1 MQRRD
6 THQGQLLW
14 LKRALVDG
22 SSLSIAERKRLYI
35 KVALITLVMIWTL
48 VISAIF
54 LTPARYTSKWTLILP
69 GAGAGALVNLESIG
83 QATSSS
89 TSPYLSSAIDPREN
103 YKAISSNTVLL
114 SAAAKS
120 LNITAS
126 QMGKPKLKLP
136 SQTGLIHFSIKA
148 TSAQQASDKAWAH
161 YRSLQ
166 ALLSQLR
173 ADEISLREDGVKM
186 GLGGFAS
193 KVSQS
198 QTKILEFQSEI
209 GLVSLD
215 QFKELALT
223 MERLRL
229 SRVNMI
235 SKLQG
240 LEASQAMLETHL
252 GLDSQQAAD
261 LITLKNDQLFQQLLL
276 DYTQAS
282 ASLISFSGRFG
293 RKHPQIV
300 TTRSEQKA
308 ILSAMKK
315 RCYTLLNY
323 NNDQLML
330 MLSADDIDGRAELMK
345 QLLSLT
351 SQSQGLKQELLSL
364 DSQIEQWDKRLADS
378 NDDAARLEDLHREHQ
393 LATAVFTSA
402 LAKLDVGKAD
412 IYSAYPLVQLLA
424 PPSMPE
430 KADKLAKLLA
440 IVGGIAA
447 SIMALTG
454 LGMLWIRKPLLR
466 KILTN
471 A

>member
-1 MQRRD
+1 MKRKE

-14 LKRALVDG
+14 IKRALVDG
-22 SSLSIAERKRLYI
+22 SSLSHQDRKRLYI
-35 KVALITLVMIWTL
+35 KVACASLMLIWLMVASVVM
-48 VISAIF
+48 F
-54 LTPARYTSKWTLILP
+54 TPASYTSKWTLILP

-83 QATSSS
+83 QATSSTS
-89 TSPYLSSAIDPREN
+89 SPYLSAAIDPREN
-103 YKAISSNTVLL
+103 YKAISNSSVLL
-114 SAAAKS
+114 RAAAKS
-120 LNITAS
+120 INITTA

-136 SQTGLIHFSIKA
+136 SQTGLINFSIKA
-148 TSAQQASDKAWAH
+148 KSAEQASDKAWAH

-173 ADEISLREDGVKM
+173 ADEINLREEGVKL
-186 GLGGFAS
+186 GLSGFAN

-198 QTKILEFQSEI
+198 QGKILAFQSENS
-209 GLVSLD
+209 LVSLD
-215 QFKELALT
+215 QFKELALS

-240 LEASQAMLETHL
+240 LQASRAMLQTHL
-252 GLDSQQAAD
+252 GLDSSQAAD

-282 ASLISFSGRFG
+282 ASLVSFKSRFG
-293 RKHPQIV
+293 NKHPQV
-300 TTRSEQKA
+300 MTTRAQQIA
-308 ILSAMKK
+308 LLNAMKQ
-315 RCYTLLNY
+315 RCQTLLGYQNTK
-323 NNDQLML
+323 LML

-351 SQSQGLKQELLSL
+351 SESEGLKQELMSL
-364 DSQIEQWDKRLADS
+364 DEQIEQWDKRFEKS

-424 PPSMPE
+424 PPSTPV
-430 KADKLAKLLA
+430 KPDRLANILA
-440 IVGGIAA
+440 LVGGVAA
-447 SIMALTG
+447 SILALTG
-454 LGMLWIRKPLLR
+454 LCMLWMRKPLLR
-466 KILTN
+466 KILTS